1 MIEAIFNN
9 RAIYAEELRL
19 NVNLKG
25 TQFWV
30 RYTFTDGFV
39 RVLHCKQVPQF
50 SSNGLNLTVSIFD
63 VYFVTTH
70 DVTAAA
76 LIFLTEGADPT
87 LGIFFENPRSTDGF
101 GLVSTWI
108 SLPKRELILPIKS
121 DYGLE
126 INLETI
132 CKRIS

>member
-1 MIEAIFNN
+1 MIEAFFNN
-9 RAIYAEELRL
+9 RAIYAVELRL

-25 TQFWV
+25 TKFWV
-30 RYTFTDGFV
+30 RYTFTHGFV
-39 RVLHCKQVPQF
+39 RVLHCKQVPQY
-50 SSNGLNLTVSIFD
+50 SSNGLSLTVSSFD
-63 VYFVTTH
+63 VYFVTSY

-108 SLPKRELILPIKS
+108 SLPKRLLISTIKS
-121 DYGLE
+121 DYGLLIE
-126 INLETI
+126 KMLLLSI
-132 CKRIS
+132 